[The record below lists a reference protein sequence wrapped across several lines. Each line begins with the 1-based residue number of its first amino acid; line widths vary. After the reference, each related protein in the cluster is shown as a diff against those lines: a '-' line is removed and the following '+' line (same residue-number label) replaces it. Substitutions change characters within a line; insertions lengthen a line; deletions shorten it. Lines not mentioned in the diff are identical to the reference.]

1 MEAQTNDPILSH
13 AMNGKPTQH
22 AKSHTKFEGYV
33 SHTGESF
40 KAENLEHFYVKVAN
54 HIPLNLEAIGV
65 EHPDDWE
72 HKPIGHGK
80 RFYYWMVKLKETN
93 ELGKDYDYYLRGERS
108 GTLGLGL
115 GLPEKAAF
123 IASCGAEDKKNWY
136 DDVLTNEEHLTHGYL
151 EITKVATVPTPIVAK
166 TPMREKWY
174 IESSYST
181 GHRIRLGDVVTV
193 KEKNHIMAKLVN
205 LCPSHWWIQTAYQL
219 PLRGDEAFRLVSL
232 EKNSHRYL
240 EGGIHQVSNLIF
252 VRRKGGSTPTPDV
265 ALGGD
270 SARKRGAPTP
280 DDVAPDVA
288 LGGDSARKRVK
299 TVLEVPAAEVRR
311 HQHSSRVSEY
321 HYLRIRDVAELNEQV
336 NKMIKDG
343 WQPYYGPCSEKFFIN
358 QAMVKYE

>member
-1 MEAQTNDPILSH
+1 MEAQTPDL
-13 AMNGKPTQH
+13 MNGKATVH
-22 AKSHTKFEGYV
+22 AESHTKFEGYV

-40 KAENLEHFYVKVAN
+40 KAENLEDFYVKVAN
-54 HIPLNLEAIGV
+54 RIPLNLEAIGV

-115 GLPEKAAF
+115 GLPEKVEF

-151 EITKVATVPTPIVAK
+151 EITKVAKSAVTPHTHIFAIGDRVRANGQTQFYRIDENSSGTIIALDHGPCNNLIEIRWDVNDAIGRAIRTLFRYHQVVPLSAPTPVASVVASRK
-166 TPMREKWY
+166 RVAPTPD
-174 IESSYST
+174 
-181 GHRIRLGDVVTV
+181 DVV
-193 KEKNHIMAKLVN
+193 
-205 LCPSHWWIQTAYQL
+205 
-219 PLRGDEAFRLVSL
+219 
-232 EKNSHRYL
+232 
-240 EGGIHQVSNLIF
+240 
-252 VRRKGGSTPTPDV
+252 PDV

-270 SARKRGAPTP
+270 SARKRA
-280 DDVAPDVA
+280 
-288 LGGDSARKRVK
+288 K
-299 TVLEVPAAEVRR
+299 TVLEVPVAEVRR
-311 HQHSSRVSEY
+311 HPHSSRVSEY
-321 HYLRIRDVAELNEQV
+321 HYLRIRDVAEFNEQV
-336 NKMIKDG
+336 TKMMKDG